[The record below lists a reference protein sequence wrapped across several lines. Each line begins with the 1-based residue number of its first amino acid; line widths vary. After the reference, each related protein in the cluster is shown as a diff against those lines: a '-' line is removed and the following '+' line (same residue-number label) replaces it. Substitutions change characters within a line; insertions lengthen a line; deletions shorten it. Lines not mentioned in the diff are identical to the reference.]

1 MEAENLLQ
9 KIVVSFLHWRR
20 ISFILMDSREGRCR
34 DSEVRVHFAENE
46 VVGSGEEGGGCKEM
60 NRWLECLAG
69 LECLVGVGRSRGARQ
84 GLDQKWAPDS
94 CPLCQLLS

>member
-9 KIVVSFLHWRR
+9 KIVSCLHWRR

-46 VVGSGEEGGGCKEM
+46 DVGSGEEGGGSK
-60 NRWLECLAG
+60 
-69 LECLVGVGRSRGARQ
+69 
-84 GLDQKWAPDS
+84 K
-94 CPLCQLLS
+94 